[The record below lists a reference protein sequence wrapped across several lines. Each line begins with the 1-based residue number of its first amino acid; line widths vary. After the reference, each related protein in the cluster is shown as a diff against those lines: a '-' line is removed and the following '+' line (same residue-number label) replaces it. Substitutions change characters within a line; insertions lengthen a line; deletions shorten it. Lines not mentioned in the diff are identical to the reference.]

1 MYLWPAGQGDGV
13 DGDWQGPGLIVEI
26 SPSRA
31 RPGQGGGQ
39 HSECYFA
46 DISL

>member
-1 MYLWPAGQGDGV
+1 MYLWPAGQADGV
-13 DGDWQGPGLIVEI
+13 DGDWQGPGL
-26 SPSRA
+26 SRA

-39 HSECYFA
+39 HSECYFV